1 MEDNKVALKRKGIEN
16 NRIITTLN
24 DVKSLFRILIGSIV
38 CGNSDGKP
46 CEDTDNL
53 CKELELHAMDFEKPQ
68 WYGSIEVCGL
78 ECVKVCG
85 DDVDENAKVF
95 VKQKGKEGLCG
106 IILPLADIPIETI
119 AELAVD
125 LSETFGCG
133 DAIEEVFSENIEEI
147 I

>member
-1 MEDNKVALKRKGIEN
+1 MEDNKIALKRKGTEN
-16 NRIITTLN
+16 NRIIATLN
-24 DVKSLFRILIGSIV
+24 DVKSLFNIMFGSIV
-38 CGNSDGKP
+38 CGQSEGKP

-53 CKELELHAMDFEKPQ
+53 GKESTLHAIDLDKPQ

-78 ECVKVCG
+78 ECVKVG
-85 DDVDENAKVF
+85 DEVDENAKVF

-106 IILPLADIPIETI
+106 ILLPLADIPIETI

-133 DAIEEVFSENIEEI
+133 DAIEEVFSESVEGI

>member
-1 MEDNKVALKRKGIEN
+1 MEDNNVALKRKGIEN
-16 NRIITTLN
+16 NRIIATLN
-24 DVKSLFRILIGSIV
+24 DVKSLFGILIGSIV
-38 CGNSDGKP
+38 CGNSEGKS
-46 CEDTDNL
+46 CADTDNL
-53 CKELELHAMDFEKPQ
+53 GKESALHAMDFDKPQ

-78 ECVKVCG
+78 ECVKVG
-85 DDVDENAKVF
+85 DEVDENAKVF

-106 IILPLADIPIETI
+106 ILLPLSDISIETI

-133 DAIEEVFSENIEEI
+133 DAIEEVFSENIEGI

>member
-1 MEDNKVALKRKGIEN
+1 MEDNNVALKRKGIEN
-16 NRIITTLN
+16 NRIIATLN
-24 DVKSLFRILIGSIV
+24 DVKSLFGILIGSIV
-38 CGNSDGKP
+38 CGKSEGNP

-53 CKELELHAMDFEKPQ
+53 GKASTLHAMDFDKPQ

-78 ECVKVCG
+78 VCVKVG
-85 DDVDENAKVF
+85 DDVDEKTKVF
-95 VKQKGKEGLCG
+95 VKQKGNDGLCG
-106 IILPLADIPIETI
+106 ILMPLADIPIETI

-133 DAIEEVFSENIEEI
+133 DAIEEVFSENIEGI

>member
-1 MEDNKVALKRKGIEN
+1 MEDNKVALSRKGREN
-16 NRIITTLN
+16 NRIIATLK
-24 DVKSLFRILIGSIV
+24 DVKSLFGILIGTIV
-38 CGNSDGKP
+38 CGKSEGKP
-46 CEDTDNL
+46 CDYTDHIGKASTL
-53 CKELELHAMDFEKPQ
+53 YIMDFFKPQ

-78 ECVKVCG
+78 ECVKIG

-95 VKQKGKEGLCG
+95 LKQKGKEGLCG
-106 IILPLADIPIETI
+106 ILIPLSDLSIETI

-133 DAIEEVFSENIEEI
+133 DAIEEVFSESVEDI

>member
-16 NRIITTLN
+16 NRIIATLN
-24 DVKSLFRILIGSIV
+24 DIKSLFGIMIGTIV
-38 CGNSDGKP
+38 CGNSVGDQ
-46 CEDTDNL
+46 CIDTDHIG
-53 CKELELHAMDFEKPQ
+53 KKSTLHAMDFEKPQ

-78 ECVKVCG
+78 ECVKA
-85 DDVDENAKVF
+85 DDEVDENTKVF

-106 IILPLADIPIETI
+106 ILLPLADIPIETI

-133 DAIEEVFSENIEEI
+133 DAIEEVFSENIGEI